1 MSPAATEVTSTK
13 KSKPGKKKLIP
24 IALVLLVA
32 IGAVAYKELV
42 HTPKSK
48 TPVPGAIVN
57 LPETTLNLP
66 NGHLLQ
72 VSVALQLTQGVHL
85 TGGEMDVLE
94 NDEID
99 TLSSFHYSELLT
111 TGGKT
116 AARMSLL
123 RSFNSVVAG
132 ASRPAGGVG
141 TVSAT
146 TSSTYVLDVYFT
158 YFVMQ

>member
-1 MSPAATEVTSTK
+1 MSPAPSEVTPAK
-13 KSKPGKKKLIP
+13 KSRMGKKKLIP
-24 IALVLLVA
+24 IALVLLVL
-32 IGAVAYKELV
+32 IGAVGYKELV
-42 HTPKSK
+42 HAPKSK

-111 TGGKT
+111 IGGKS
-116 AARMSLL
+116 AARTSLL
-123 RSFNSVVAG
+123 RSFNSVVAA
-132 ASRPAGGVG
+132 ASRPAGEVG